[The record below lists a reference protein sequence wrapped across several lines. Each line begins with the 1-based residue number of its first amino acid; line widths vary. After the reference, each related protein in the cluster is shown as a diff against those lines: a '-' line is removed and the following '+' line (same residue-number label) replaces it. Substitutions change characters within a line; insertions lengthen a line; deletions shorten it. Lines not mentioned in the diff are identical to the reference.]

1 VVPIGRGAPTRPSRY
16 SPMTTAYMLE
26 NMNEVRLSL
35 GLPEFNA
42 GSIIARLSA
51 SCPRLYCNFI
61 TRHLES

>member
-1 VVPIGRGAPTRPSRY
+1 
-16 SPMTTAYMLE
+16 MTTAYMPE